1 MQNVGRYLFFLNFFG
16 DEYICRVR
24 KIISKEKGKA
34 EVLSSGKG
42 AWLWVSKISLLAF
55 SISLFLSLL
64 SSLVLEKSG
73 LIVATFLLFIFMTLN
88 VLPDMIG
95 LAITSFQTENLKKI
109 ENKQVQDKCLLLV
122 KNSDKVS
129 SILCDVIGDICG
141 ILCGVS
147 GTIITAHF
155 VLRVE
160 ILSLKIFIG
169 AGVSATIAGLTVL
182 FKAISKNYAVK
193 NSEKIVRKVGEFL
206 CFKSSKKHNLKS
218 KGNSGK

>member
-1 MQNVGRYLFFLNFFG
+1 ML
-16 DEYICRVR
+16 
-24 KIISKEKGKA
+24 SSSKGK
-34 EVLSSGKG
+34 
-42 AWLWVSKISLLAF
+42 WLWVSKISLLAF
-55 SISLFLSLL
+55 SVSLFLSLL

-73 LIVATFLLFIFMTLN
+73 LIVATLLLFIFMALN
-88 VLPDMIG
+88 VISDMIG
-95 LAITSFQTENLKKI
+95 LAITSFQVENLKRI
-109 ENKQVQDKCLLLV
+109 ENEQVQNKCLMLV

-147 GTIITAHF
+147 GTIITTFF
-155 VLRVE
+155 VLKVE

-169 AGVSATIAGLTVL
+169 AGVSAVIAGLTVL

-206 CFKSSKKHNLKS
+206 CFRSSNKSNLEGKKSINK
-218 KGNSGK
+218 